1 HEGRARAGAANSAK
15 AEAQQQADL
24 HDHRRQAVGAFR
36 KRPALHEF
44 IRPRHENRE
53 SDAGG
58 GRSLSPIRHPDH
70 NLHAGDRSDARQF
83 RRAAVQDQSRP
94 RFLLLGRSPRR
105 VHPGGLH
112 SQPPAV
118 CALGAR
124 ASRPQ
129 LPAVSAGNDQCRGKL
144 ALVLKIR
151 KRSRLP
157 HWDTDLG
164 PYFVTFNLAD
174 AMPHDFRD
182 RLRAER
188 EVRLAE
194 LEHLKKAATRAELY
208 AIDQVIRERAEEL
221 LDMNTGKCW
230 MRDQRVAEI
239 VANALMHF
247 DEDRYLLLAWC
258 VMPNHVHVA
267 LNARD
272 AIDRILH
279 SWKSFSAKE
288 ANRLLGR
295 HGEFWQAD

>member
-1 HEGRARAGAANSAK
+1 
-15 AEAQQQADL
+15 
-24 HDHRRQAVGAFR
+24 
-36 KRPALHEF
+36 
-44 IRPRHENRE
+44 
-53 SDAGG
+53 
-58 GRSLSPIRHPDH
+58 
-70 NLHAGDRSDARQF
+70 
-83 RRAAVQDQSRP
+83 
-94 RFLLLGRSPRR
+94 
-105 VHPGGLH
+105 
-112 SQPPAV
+112 
-118 CALGAR
+118 
-124 ASRPQ
+124 
-129 LPAVSAGNDQCRGKL
+129 
-144 ALVLKIR
+144 
-151 KRSRLP
+151 
-157 HWDTDLG
+157 
-164 PYFVTFNLAD
+164 
-174 AMPHDFRD
+174 MPHDFRD

-295 HGEFWQAD
+295 HGEFWQADYFDRTIRDQKDFDRTLRYVTENPAKAGLANWRWVRTYPERFVSPAETAGDGGRDARSP